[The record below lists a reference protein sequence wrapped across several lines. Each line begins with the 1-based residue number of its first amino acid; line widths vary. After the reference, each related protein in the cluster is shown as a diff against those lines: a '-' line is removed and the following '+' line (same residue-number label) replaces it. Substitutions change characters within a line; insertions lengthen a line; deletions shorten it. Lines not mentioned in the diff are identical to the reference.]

1 MPLRSALT
9 CVTAMP
15 ATSALA
21 TDLYELNMVQAY
33 LDRGEDGEA
42 VFEFFVRRLP
52 QRRGFLLAAGL
63 DDALDYLETLS
74 FTPVE
79 IDWLKSTGRFRQNLI
94 DYLAAFRF
102 SGDVHAIPEGTVCF
116 PNEPLIRI
124 TAPLP
129 QAQLVESR
137 LINIL
142 HFQTMV
148 ASKAARM
155 VLAAPAKALSDFGL
169 RTAHG
174 AEAGLF
180 SARAS
185 YIAGFAGAADVA
197 AGHHYDIPVVG
208 TMAHSFIQV
217 HDDETQAFEN
227 YARARPDGVVLLI
240 DTYNTEA
247 GARKVVELAPRLKRD
262 GISIRGVRIDS
273 GDLIASA
280 RKVRG
285 ILDAGGLKEVII
297 LVSGGINEDILQ
309 VMMREDAPI
318 DGFGIGVNLDASIDA
333 PSLDCA
339 YKLQEFGGR
348 PRRKRSQGKATWPG
362 RKQVWRAYD
371 ADGRMRGDV
380 LSVETDRHEGER
392 LIVPVMR
399 GGRRLAPTESLA
411 EIRARAARQLARL
424 PSVLACLEP
433 AHDYPVTIA
442 DSLVALAREADRAT
456 AG

>member
-1 MPLRSALT
+1 
-9 CVTAMP
+9 MP
-15 ATSALA
+15 AVSALA

-33 LDRGEDGEA
+33 LDRGENGEA

-52 QRRGFLLAAGL
+52 ERRGFLMAAGL
-63 DDALDYLETLS
+63 GDALDYLETLRFS
-74 FTPVE
+74 ADE
-79 IDWLKSTGRFRQNLI
+79 IDWLKSSGRFRPNLI
-94 DYLAAFRF
+94 DYLASFRF
-102 SGDVHAIPEGTVCF
+102 TGDVHAIPEGTVCF

-129 QAQLVESR
+129 QAQIVESR

-155 VLAAPAKALSDFGL
+155 VLAAPGKNLADFGL

-185 YIAGFAGAADVA
+185 YIAGFSGAANVE
-197 AGHHYDIPVVG
+197 AGLRYGIPVVG

-217 HDDETQAFEN
+217 HDDEAAAFEA

-240 DTYNTEA
+240 DTYDTEA

-262 GISIRGVRIDS
+262 GIAIRGVRIDS
-273 GDLIASA
+273 GDLTAAA

-285 ILDAGGLKEVII
+285 ILDAGGLRDVII
-297 LVSGGINEDILQ
+297 LVSGGINEDVLQ
-309 VMMREDAPI
+309 TMMQEKAPI

-348 PRRKRSQGKATWPG
+348 PRRKRSEGKATWPG
-362 RKQVWRAYD
+362 RKQVWRTYD
-371 ADGRMRGDV
+371 TDGRMAGDV
-380 LSVETDRHEGER
+380 LSIESDRHGGEP

-399 GGRRLAPTESLA
+399 GGRRIAPAESLA
-411 EIRARAARQLARL
+411 DIRGRAARELARL
-424 PSVLACLEP
+424 PAPLARLVP
-433 AHDYPVTIA
+433 GAAYPVTVA
-442 DSLVALAREADRAT
+442 DRLRALADEADRLS